1 MSCHRYAEA
10 IADHACGGDLPPDA
24 AAHLRTC
31 AMCAALLDEQRATI
45 GALDRE
51 IEEALAVEPSPYFV
65 DRVQAHVRE
74 SAPAAPWLRW
84 ALAAAAVIVL
94 AVIAGIAGTV
104 ALRES
109 TPPTVARTQPPPAA
123 APTPTPATAIPFL
136 PAVEK
141 RETSAAPLKHGAAPP
156 LAQKREAPVTSP
168 VRQPEVIVPPDQAR
182 ALGRYLA
189 LVRTGQVDTSTLTPP
204 AEVGVDL
211 VVAPLAVDPLAVIPL
226 EPGTSDAGDRRP
238 HE

>member
-1 MSCHRYAEA
+1 MSCERYAEA
-10 IADHACGGDLPPDA
+10 IADHACGGDLAPDA
-24 AAHLRTC
+24 AAHLHTC
-31 AMCAALLDEQRATI
+31 AVCAALLDEQRATI

-51 IEEALAVEPSPYFV
+51 IEEALAIEPSPYFV

-74 SAPAAPWLRW
+74 SASAAPRLRW
-84 ALAAAAVIVL
+84 ALAAAAAIVI
-94 AVIAGIAGTV
+94 AVIASSI
-104 ALRES
+104 ALRDS
-109 TPPTVARTQPPPAA
+109 TPPTVAQTQPPPGA
-123 APTPTPATAIPFL
+123 APMPAPATATPSSSS
-136 PAVEK
+136 VEK
-141 RETSAAPLKHGAAPP
+141 RETSAAPVKDAAARPP
-156 LAQKREAPVTSP
+156 AQQRAAPVTRS

-189 LVRTGQVDTSTLTPP
+189 LVRTGKVDTSTLTPP
-204 AEVGVDL
+204 TEVGLDL